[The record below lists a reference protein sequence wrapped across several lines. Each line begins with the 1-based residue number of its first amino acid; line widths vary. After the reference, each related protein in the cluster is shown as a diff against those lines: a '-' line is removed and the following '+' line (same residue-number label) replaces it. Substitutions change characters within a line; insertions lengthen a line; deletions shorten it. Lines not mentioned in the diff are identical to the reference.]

1 MEYNLESIQL
11 NLKIKYL
18 NNIINGCNKSDIDTS
33 NVKKLLQSLSNQELE
48 SYSVTEKIIET
59 EKVSETQH
67 VDYLYLKPWNKL
79 TLIHKIIKIKEF
91 TNNLDIKDTSE
102 KEELKD
108 KLIELLKSKSIKNKI
123 NYDETKGKVISI
135 SQLSF
140 DNGKYLIIS

>member
-11 NLKIKYL
+11 NLRIKYL
-18 NNIINGCNKSDIDTS
+18 NNIINGCNKLDIDTS
-33 NVKKLLQSLSNQELE
+33 NVKKILQSLSNQELE
-48 SYSVTEKIIET
+48 SYSVTEKIVET

-108 KLIELLKSKSIKNKI
+108 KLIELLKNKSIKNKI

-140 DNGKYLIIS
+140 DNGKYLII